1 MVRFLKNYSLSLV
14 LGVLFLFSWLLHG
27 LTGWKAF
34 VSEQKVHGASAAVWG
49 DDGYVWEF
57 LKQTLENWQSE
68 FLQLLSMVVLT
79 LFSFIRAAPNPG
91 IRLTAWNAKLTR
103 SSALLSAPSNGV
115 QPHLCWFI
123 LSFLGKKHHLAR

>member
-14 LGVLFLFSWLLHG
+14 LAALFIVSWILHG

-34 VSEQKVHGASAAVWG
+34 VADQKEHGTSAVFWG
-49 DDGYVWEF
+49 EDGYVWEF

-79 LFSFIRAAPNPG
+79 AWLVHKGSAESRDSSDRMERKIDEIKRA
-91 IRLTAWNAKLTR
+91 LEK
-103 SSALLSAPSNGV
+103 
-115 QPHLCWFI
+115 
-123 LSFLGKKHHLAR
+123 GK